1 MGGFEACEVIAI
13 RHLAMPRI
21 HGFFHDSQ
29 TREIEDPLT
38 AINIPLISHV
48 QKHAFETRQIT
59 HAMVT

>member
-1 MGGFEACEVIAI
+1 MDFSMI
-13 RHLAMPRI
+13 
-21 HGFFHDSQ
+21 SQ

-38 AINIPLISHV
+38 AIIIPLISHV

>member
-1 MGGFEACEVIAI
+1 MVRRDCASSGIWQCHEFMEISMI
-13 RHLAMPRI
+13 
-21 HGFFHDSQ
+21 SQ

-38 AINIPLISHV
+38 AIIIPLISHV